1 MAWPGGAQRGSRF
14 IFGLCRSPLNL
25 RRLGPTPRFCAG
37 RPRPASLLGLGGLV
51 KETFYRY
58 L

>member
-51 KETFYRY
+51 KETFY
-58 L
+58 